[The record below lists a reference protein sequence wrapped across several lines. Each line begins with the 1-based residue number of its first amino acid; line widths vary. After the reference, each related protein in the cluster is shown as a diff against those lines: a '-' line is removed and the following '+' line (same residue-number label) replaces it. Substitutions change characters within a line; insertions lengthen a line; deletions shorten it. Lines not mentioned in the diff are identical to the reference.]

1 MNFVFDCWAMIF
13 GSSLEVVFYNF
24 HVGDYCIYMNHIKKN
39 IRYIDNITRRSG
51 ILWLVIRKWYLM
63 IYNLMIIIET
73 PAAAHSKTW
82 IFLSKGTQSTPNISH
97 TYMCILYIWLCFIIF
112 DYVWLCFIATY
123 GVTNSNIFTFL
134 HFYIS
139 FNPKQLI
146 WYFVNDN

>member
-1 MNFVFDCWAMIF
+1 MITEHWAWIKFFILQQMIF

-63 IYNLMIIIET
+63 IYNLMIIIFT

-82 IFLSKGTQSTPNISH
+82 IFLYKSTQSTPNISH
-97 TYMCILYIWLCFIIF
+97 TYMCILLYLIIF
-112 DYVWLCFIATY
+112 DCLIMFYYNLRYYEQQYFY
-123 GVTNSNIFTFL
+123 IFTL
-134 HFYIS
+134 VSIQ
-139 FNPKQLI
+139 N
-146 WYFVNDN
+146 N

>member
-1 MNFVFDCWAMIF
+1 MITEHWAWIEFFILQQMIF

-63 IYNLMIIIET
+63 IYNLMIMIET

-82 IFLSKGTQSTPNISH
+82 IFLYKVHPTFLIH
-97 TYMCILYIWLCFIIF
+97 TYVHFVIFDYIWLF
-112 DYVWLCFIATY
+112 DYVLLQLTVLRTAI
-123 GVTNSNIFTFL
+123 FL
-134 HFYIS
+134 HFYIG
-139 FNPKQLI
+139 FNPK
-146 WYFVNDN
+146 